1 MKQHAFDLDFFL
13 DVSSC
18 LSLPLPLVG
27 LNPPLIFY
35 FLFLSSLLS
44 FVLDF
49 EEATTELSLA
59 IIIKSTSLST
69 TMLTK
74 DMLITFCSLNFAC
87 V

>member
-1 MKQHAFDLDFFL
+1 
-13 DVSSC
+13 
-18 LSLPLPLVG
+18 
-27 LNPPLIFY
+27 
-35 FLFLSSLLS
+35 
-44 FVLDF
+44 LDF